1 MTDDH
6 KPIRRVR
13 ILQYALFGAFVYTYF
28 GVLLSERLMA
38 GTYALMPAFTTRFLL
53 RLSTF
58 LWSPRA
64 FHLLALADF
73 LQQTMATLQALRI
86 TYATSALPYF
96 VVCCCW
102 PDSGCRRANYFRIAH
117 GTSHCAP

>member
-53 RLSTF
+53 GFPTF
-58 LWSPRA
+58 SFGLLA
-64 FHLLALADF
+64 LFHLLALADF
-73 LQQTMATLQALRI
+73 CNNDGNSSSVADHLR
-86 TYATSALPYF
+86 
-96 VVCCCW
+96 
-102 PDSGCRRANYFRIAH
+102 D
-117 GTSHCAP
+117 